1 MARYDAV
8 FFDLFD
14 TLIRLDRERMPS
26 VEIRGKQIRSSAGQL
41 HAVLVPHVAGLTVE
55 HTYDALIGSWRE
67 AERIRAIE
75 HREVAAPT
83 RFADF
88 FRRLALEPS
97 GLPAGLTQTL
107 LDTHK
112 RALSSAVEFPARHRK
127 LLERLARRHRLAVVS
142 NFDYTPTAL
151 AILDAAGV
159 RGLFATIVVSDEIGW
174 RKPRADIFRETLR
187 RVGVAPEGT
196 LFVGDRADID
206 VVGAQQVGMH
216 AAWINPEREPLPE
229 GLGAP
234 EYEIRDLVELE
245 GILTGR

>member
-1 MARYDAV
+1 MARYAAV

-26 VEIRGKQIRSSAGQL
+26 VEIRGKRIRSSVGHL
-41 HAVLVPHVAGLTVE
+41 HAVLAPHVAGLTLE
-55 HTYDALIGSWRE
+55 QMYDALIGSWQE
-67 AERIRAIE
+67 AERVRAIE
-75 HREVAAPT
+75 HREVAAPA
-83 RFADF
+83 RFQDV

-97 GLPAGLTQTL
+97 DLPAGLTQTL

-112 RALSSAVEFPARHRK
+112 RALSSAVEFPVRHRE
-127 LLERLARRHRLAVVS
+127 LLERLAARHRLAVVS

-174 RKPRADIFRETLR
+174 RKPRPDIFQETLR
-187 RVGVAPEGT
+187 RVGVAAEGT

-216 AAWINPEREPLPE
+216 AAWINPEREPLPD
-229 GLGAP
+229 GLGPP

>member
-1 MARYDAV
+1 MPRYEGV

-14 TLIRLDRERMPS
+14 TLIRLDRDRMPWI
-26 VEIRGKQIRSSAGQL
+26 EIRGRRVRSTAGRL
-41 HAVLVPHVAGLTVE
+41 HDVLVAHVPGLALE
-55 HTYDALIGSWRE
+55 QTYDALVGSWQE

-75 HREVAAPT
+75 HREVPAPA
-83 RFADF
+83 RFQDF
-88 FRRLALEPS
+88 FRRLTLEPG
-97 GLPAGLTQTL
+97 GLPAGLTETL

-112 RALSSAVEFPARHRK
+112 RALSGAVEFPARHRA
-127 LLERLARRHRLAVVS
+127 LLERLALGHRLAVVS

-174 RKPRADIFRETLR
+174 RKPRPDIFRETLR
-187 RVGVAPEGT
+187 RVDVGAERT

-216 AAWINPEREPLPE
+216 AAWINPEAEPLPD
-229 GLGAP
+229 GIGAP

-245 GILTGR
+245 GILDGR

>member
-1 MARYDAV
+1 MARYAAV

-14 TLIRLDRERMPS
+14 TLIRFDRERMPS
-26 VEIRGKQIRSSAGQL
+26 IEIRGKRVRSTAGHL
-41 HAVLVPHVAGLTVE
+41 HAVLAPHVAALTLE
-55 HTYDALIGSWRE
+55 QTYDALVASWRE

-75 HREVAAPT
+75 HREVAAPA

-88 FRRLALEPS
+88 FRRLALPPA

-112 RALSSAVEFPARHRK
+112 CALAESVEFPARHRA
-127 LLERLARRHRLAVVS
+127 LLERLAGRHRLAVVS

-174 RKPRADIFRETLR
+174 RKPRPDIFHETLR
-187 RVGVAPEGT
+187 RVGVAAEGT

-216 AAWINPEREPLPE
+216 AAWINPESEPLPD
-229 GLGAP
+229 GIGAP

-245 GILTGR
+245 GILAGR